1 MAPGSASAPEIQ
13 EFTLSSRVDE
23 VILIGDSVRISVVC
37 PFFNEESIIEL
48 AALRMLG
55 NLRQHLGPDG
65 WELILVDDGSK
76 DSSLEILLRTLRME
90 PGAVRLITL
99 ARNQGRGRA
108 LKTGIDAARG
118 DVIITTEVDCSWGDD
133 IVPRLV
139 NVLEEQPEI
148 DFVVASPHLP
158 GGGLANVPLN
168 RVLLTTVG
176 NMIIRGLFA
185 SGVTMNTG
193 MTRAYRRGVIQP
205 LVAHENGK
213 EFHLEVLLKLLTLG
227 FKAGEIPATITWQD
241 EKLARHVESKRRS
254 STNIQKTIN
263 SHLRFVAIAQPVRYF
278 AWFAFLS
285 LLVGLGFI
293 VSAVWMLIVHG
304 PAVFLAIIG
313 LIMLLFSLLF
323 LGFSVV
329 FFQMRENMREEWM
342 RSYPLPHPP
351 SAQRGVPVAL
361 DKALAE

>member
-1 MAPGSASAPEIQ
+1 
-13 EFTLSSRVDE
+13 
-23 VILIGDSVRISVVC
+23 LIGDSIRISIVC

-48 AALRMLG
+48 ATLRMLG
-55 NLRQHLGPDG
+55 NLRQQLGPSG

-76 DSSLEILLRTLRME
+76 DSSLEILLRILKMQ

-118 DVIITTEVDCSWGDD
+118 DVIVTTEVDCSWGDD

-176 NMIIRGLFA
+176 NLIIRGLFA

-241 EKLARHVESKRRS
+241 KKLARHVESKRKS

-293 VSAVWMLIVHG
+293 ISAVWMLIVHG

-329 FFQMRENMREEWM
+329 FFQMRESMREEWM

-351 SAQRGVPVAL
+351 SAQRGAPVAL